1 MGKDST
7 IRVVAV
13 NLVKKGVDGA
23 IKSVS
28 RLGKVTKKVMR
39 GIGRVTRGAT
49 NSIKRLGMGFAA
61 VSAPII
67 LSTREA
73 NAFARQMAEVGTL
86 LDDTSKLEGFSK
98 GVRMLSAELGIAKDE
113 LSKGLYQALSAG
125 VPPENALT
133 FLRDA
138 SKGAVAGVSTVAASV
153 DVLTTVLNAF
163 KKDSSETAAVADI
176 LFQTV
181 KSGKTTLSELSA
193 SMAQVA
199 PVANSFG
206 VGIEDVAAAIAT
218 LTKQGTPT
226 AQAVTQIRAAILSTT
241 EVLGDGWAKSM
252 SLGEGFA
259 AVAKQAGGSETKLRE
274 MLGRVEALNAVLGL
288 TGSNAKEA
296 AKDLAAMQKAGG
308 AMDKAFRGM
317 DKVRHWAKLWQA
329 LRGHAQRFGEAI
341 DRNVAPLIEKL
352 AKKLSD
358 MTEKNKGFDKLGA
371 TIQRWAK
378 FAMAN
383 LDNWIE
389 KVKNTIGVA
398 QATIKALIDEESR
411 GETLAALGNVLF
423 TALKAG
429 ALTAAQT
436 LLLWAPRIGIAIGKW
451 AGKAVAEFSKREA
464 FAVSLKAAG
473 LPMSEGRDIWD
484 KIQASKALEAGEI
497 LAKSLN
503 SGASDLERAIER
515 FILAIDGHRVKA
527 ATTSSPTAGGV
538 GGGGGGGGKKKT
550 GIIRQSDLKP
560 GEKVDPSATIVDDDG
575 KPIMSGMSWNGP
587 TTEAAKKMK
596 VGSLKKWKTGL
607 DFASLGDI
615 ADRPMSQLKTWKT
628 GGDIA
633 GRPKSKLRTF
643 KAGDPRPA
651 LGEGLGGMADLKRRI
666 SSKGEIG
673 SKNNR
678 AYVEVVG
685 GGPKEK

>member
-1 MGKDST
+1 MGKDAT
-7 IRVVAV
+7 IRLRAV
-13 NLVKKGVDGA
+13 NLVKKGVDRA
-23 IKSVS
+23 IRSVN
-28 RLGKVTKKVMR
+28 RLGNVTKNVMR

-296 AKDLAAMQKAGG
+296 AKDLAAMKKSGG
-308 AMDKAFRGM
+308 AMDKAFKGM

-398 QATIKALIDEESR
+398 QATIKALIDKESR
-411 GETLAALGNVLF
+411 GETLAALGNILV

-429 ALTAAQT
+429 AIEAGKI
-436 LLLWAPRIGIAIGKW
+436 LLALGPRIGHAMAKKFRRDMELLERIQEKNAFIRAQRKHGGKTKQEAKDMWEEYQDLLAIR
-451 AGKAVAEFSKREA
+451 AGKA
-464 FAVSLKAAG
+464 
-473 LPMSEGRDIWD
+473 
-484 KIQASKALEAGEI
+484 
-497 LAKSLN
+497 LAKTVRG
-503 SGASDLERAIER
+503 GASDLERAIER

-527 ATTSSPTAGGV
+527 ATTSKPTAGG
-538 GGGGGGGGKKKT
+538 GGGGVGGGGKKKT

-596 VGSLKKWKTGL
+596 GGSLKKWKTG
-607 DFASLGDI
+607 GDI

-628 GGDIA
+628 GDIA
-633 GRPKSKLRTF
+633 GRPKSKLRAF